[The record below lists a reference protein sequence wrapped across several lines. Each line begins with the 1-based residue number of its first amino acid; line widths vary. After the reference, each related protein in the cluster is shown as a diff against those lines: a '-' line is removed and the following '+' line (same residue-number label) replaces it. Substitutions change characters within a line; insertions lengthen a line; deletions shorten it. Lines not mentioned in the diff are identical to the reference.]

1 MAKRWEDQWVRIR
14 PAPTQGG
21 QAHSFIARPINGDGA
36 PCVFIK
42 TLHRTRVNDRRA
54 RGRFKREVTAY
65 ETLAGVGPPTLIDHN
80 AETWL
85 DRGTPMYMVV
95 ELIDGVDLRT
105 YIERRKGGPDTS
117 AALQCA
123 RVLAEVLNRCHE
135 NNVVHRDV
143 KPANVVLRGGDL
155 SRPVLVDFGLSFNNA
170 AEDDLTRV
178 NEEIGNRFLR
188 LPEHARPGSQDPA
201 SDVTQLAGIFL
212 YTITGHEP
220 RVLRDESGQMPH
232 QRPETREAL
241 VTALDERQILRISSA
256 FDRAFEIDL
265 SRRFQTAPE
274 LISELEKAMQTQE
287 GSGDLNDLLAQVD
300 EVVVSQGTSDAAKR
314 REALAALIASIARIN
329 RDFANGRG
337 LHVLQAENE
346 HRVTAEEEWH
356 ECRVAV
362 TVHGN
367 VIQTNLMPLYR
378 VERRGPEYLLLID
391 GEEVWRAGNSADQ
404 DFQKAVQAAAATYFL
419 KSQKDPDKYIVRP
432 GHR

>member
-1 MAKRWEDQWVRIR
+1 
-14 PAPTQGG
+14 
-21 QAHSFIARPINGDGA
+21 
-36 PCVFIK
+36 
-42 TLHRTRVNDRRA
+42 
-54 RGRFKREVTAY
+54 
-65 ETLAGVGPPTLIDHN
+65 
-80 AETWL
+80 
-85 DRGTPMYMVV
+85 
-95 ELIDGVDLRT
+95 
-105 YIERRKGGPDTS
+105 
-117 AALQCA
+117 
-123 RVLAEVLNRCHE
+123 
-135 NNVVHRDV
+135 
-143 KPANVVLRGGDL
+143 L

-212 YTITGHEP
+212 YTVTGHEP

-241 VTALDERQILRISSA
+241 AAALDERQVLRISSA
-256 FDRAFEIDL
+256 FDRAFQNDL
-265 SRRFQTAPE
+265 ARRFQTAPE
-274 LISELEKAMQTQE
+274 LISALEKAMQTQE

-300 EVVVSQGTSDAAKR
+300 EVVVSQGISDAAKR
-314 REALAALIASIARIN
+314 REALAALIASIAQIN
-329 RDFANGRG
+329 RDFADGRG
-337 LHVLQAENE
+337 LRVLQAENE

-391 GEEVWRAGNSADQ
+391 GEEVWRGANSADQ

-419 KSQKDPDKYIVRP
+419 KSQEDPNKYIVRSD
-432 GHR
+432 HR